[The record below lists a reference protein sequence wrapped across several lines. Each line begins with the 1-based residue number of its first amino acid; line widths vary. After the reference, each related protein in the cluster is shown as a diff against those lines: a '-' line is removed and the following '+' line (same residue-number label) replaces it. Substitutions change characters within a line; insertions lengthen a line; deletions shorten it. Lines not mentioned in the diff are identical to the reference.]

1 MLRKGSLKVAKAD
14 IETNFLCRSGMGGIG
29 DVTTLD
35 TFGDSWK
42 VDR

>member
-1 MLRKGSLKVAKAD
+1 MLRKGSLEVAKAD
-14 IETNFLCRSGMGGIG
+14 IETNCRSGMGGIG